1 MQNKETAIEVKVGAL
16 VLFSLG
22 LLVAFVLVLGDFSF
36 SDEFTFHVDFEN
48 AGGLK
53 PGADVA
59 IAGINVG
66 NVERL
71 EFQPNK
77 GNEGQPAV
85 EVRATLRIS
94 PDYADAVRQDSEFFI
109 TRRGV
114 LGEPYIEIET
124 NSFDAPQVEE
134 GAVLRGV
141 QPPRMDVIV
150 AKATELLDTL
160 DDLLSDPDIPA
171 SELIGNAASL
181 MGNLDKVIVDNRQ
194 DIDGTIEGARMSTQE
209 AAKLLQALNYAVEEG
224 ETLRRTLADAQATAA
239 NARAI
244 SSKVNGQVDPVI
256 ADVRAATENAR
267 KVSETAA
274 RVLGDNEQKL
284 DESIANVH
292 ASTEDLKNIS
302 EGASTVVGRIESGEG
317 TVGQL
322 LADREMY
329 DDMKE
334 LLRTIKRRPWK
345 IIWKE

>member
-1 MQNKETAIEVKVGAL
+1 MQQKETSIEVKVGAL

-36 SDEFTFHVDFEN
+36 SDGFTFHVDFDN

-66 NVERL
+66 NVEKL

-77 GNEGQPAV
+77 GEADGPAV

-94 PDYADAVRQDSEFFI
+94 EDYADAVRESSEFFI
-109 TRRGV
+109 SQRGM

-124 NSFDAPQVEE
+124 TSFDAPQVER

-141 QPPRMDVIV
+141 QPPRMDIIV
-150 AKATELLDTL
+150 AKGAKLLDTL
-160 DDLLSDPDIPA
+160 YEILQDPNIAAKDLIA
-171 SELIGNAASL
+171 NTASL
-181 MGNLDKVIVDNRQ
+181 MGHLDEVVVDNRQ
-194 DIDGTIEGARMSTQE
+194 NIDGTIEGARMTTQE
-209 AAKLLQALNYAVEEG
+209 AAQLLKALNFAVEEG
-224 ETLRRTLADAQATAA
+224 EQLRGMLSDARTTAS
-239 NARAI
+239 NARSI
-244 SSKVNGQVDPVI
+244 SAKVNNDIDPVI
-256 ADVRAATENAR
+256 ADVRVATENAR
-267 KVSETAA
+267 RVSDSVG
-274 RVLGDNEQKL
+274 RLIGDNEQTIN
-284 DESIANVH
+284 DSIANVH
-292 ASTEDLKNIS
+292 ATTENLETTSKD
-302 EGASTVVGRIESGEG
+302 ASAMVGRIESGEG
-317 TVGQL
+317 TIGQL

>member
-1 MQNKETAIEVKVGAL
+1 MQQKETSIEVKVGAL
-16 VLFSLG
+16 VLFSLA

-36 SDEFTFHVDFEN
+36 SDEFTFHVDFDN

-66 NVERL
+66 NIESL
-71 EFQPNK
+71 EFQPNEGK
-77 GNEGQPAV
+77 DGQPAV

-94 PDYADAVRQDSEFFI
+94 HDYADAVREDSEFFI
-109 TRRGV
+109 SQRGM

-124 NSFDAPQVEE
+124 NSFDAPKIEE
-134 GAVLRGV
+134 GAILRGV

-150 AKATELLDTL
+150 AKASKLLDTL
-160 DDLLSDPDIPA
+160 YELLQDPDIA
-171 SELIGNAASL
+171 AKDLISNTAAL
-181 MGNLDKVIVDNRQ
+181 MGHLDEVVVDNR
-194 DIDGTIEGARMSTQE
+194 DNIDGTIEGARMSTQE
-209 AAKLLQALNYAVEEG
+209 AAKLLQVLNVVVEDG
-224 ETLRRTLADAQATAA
+224 DQLRGMLTDARTTASNARSISAKVDREIDPVMADVKTATA
-239 NARAI
+239 NA
-244 SSKVNGQVDPVI
+244 KN
-256 ADVRAATENAR
+256 
-267 KVSETAA
+267 VSESVN
-274 RVLGDNEQKL
+274 RLIGDNEQKL
-284 DESIANVH
+284 DDSIANVH
-292 ASTEDLKNIS
+292 ATTENLETTSK
-302 EGASTVVGRIESGEG
+302 GASTLVGRIESGEG